1 MQFRNNRSLYL
12 FLLDW
17 ILGLL
22 MEEGTVRLGASLR
35 LRLPVAG
42 RHIPLLVAH
51 LQVAEDA
58 VVLRAVSLLIE
69 LD

>member
-1 MQFRNNRSLYL
+1 MQ
-12 FLLDW
+12 
-17 ILGLL
+17 
-22 MEEGTVRLGASLR
+22 EGTVRLGASLR
-35 LRLPVAG
+35 LRLPVA
-42 RHIPLLVAH
+42 RSHIPLLVAH

>member
-1 MQFRNNRSLYL
+1 MRF
-12 FLLDW
+12 
-17 ILGLL
+17 
-22 MEEGTVRLGASLR
+22 GASLR

-42 RHIPLLVAH
+42 GHIPLLVPH

-69 LD
+69 LDYIG

>member
-1 MQFRNNRSLYL
+1 MQFRYNKSLYL
-12 FLLDW
+12 FLLHW

-42 RHIPLLVAH
+42 GHIPLLVAH

>member
-1 MQFRNNRSLYL
+1 M
-12 FLLDW
+12 
-17 ILGLL
+17 
-22 MEEGTVRLGASLR
+22 RLGASLR

-58 VVLRAVSLLIE
+58 VVLRAVSLLIVM
-69 LD
+69 D

>member
-1 MQFRNNRSLYL
+1 MQ
-12 FLLDW
+12 
-17 ILGLL
+17 
-22 MEEGTVRLGASLR
+22 EGTVRLGASLR
-35 LRLPVAG
+35 LRLPVAR